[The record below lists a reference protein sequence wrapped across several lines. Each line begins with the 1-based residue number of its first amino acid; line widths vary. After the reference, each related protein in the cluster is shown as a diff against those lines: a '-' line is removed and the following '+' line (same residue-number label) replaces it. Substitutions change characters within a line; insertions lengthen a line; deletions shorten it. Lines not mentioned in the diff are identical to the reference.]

1 MPKLN
6 MTQLIARIEQRISDL
21 ENGVA
26 FEARDINSLLNEQ
39 QRSELKDAWT
49 QQQQLRKTHK
59 PPKTAEAVKAI
70 GWKTIR
76 EVRLEIYQK
85 ALAHAKGSVLDDL
98 KSELTRKDT
107 RKAKVFL
114 DAYFDAKDRGKNA
127 ESAGN
132 IAVTRA
138 GLSARRSLRTRD
150 DEVNRLEQAI
160 LSKNSDEEN

>member
-1 MPKLN
+1 
-6 MTQLIARIEQRISDL
+6 MTQLGARIEQRISDL

-39 QRSELKDAWT
+39 QRAELKNAWAE
-49 QQQQLRKTHK
+49 QQQLRNTHK
-59 PPKTAEAVKAI
+59 PPKTAEAMRAI

-76 EVRLEIYQK
+76 EVRVEIYRK
-85 ALAHAKGSVLDDL
+85 ALSHAKSSVLDDL
-98 KSELTRKDT
+98 KGELARLDT

-114 DAYFDAKDRGKNA
+114 DAYFDAKDKDKNA

-138 GLSARRSLRTRD
+138 GFSARHSLRTRD
-150 DEVNRLEQAI
+150 DDVNKLEQAI
-160 LSKNSDEEN
+160 LSKNCEDN